1 MVFSLR
7 QRLEAENGK
16 LFSRLRYI
24 ETEARQLWEYSQA
37 GDHAEF
43 TPHGLSHISR
53 VEQNAEI
60 FLSDAGM
67 EDLNGTEVFI
77 LLVSIFFH
85 DAFMI
90 PRSSGQTAVA
100 RATHA
105 TDAKLNLR
113 EINSRINLTPQEVFA
128 VSEVIKAHAVKKIEE
143 IAPETVIEAELVDL
157 RKLGAILSIAD
168 ICHADASRAPE
179 IVSKYMKM
187 NEESAKHWKRHLSI
201 STNHTLVE
209 YINFQDSWKS
219 VSEKDMIV

>member
-90 PRSSGQTAVA
+90 TRSSGQTAVA
-100 RATHA
+100 RRFCTKMMRRVFLPYASKT
-105 TDAKLNLR
+105 TLR
-113 EINSRINLTPQEVFA
+113 Q
-128 VSEVIKAHAVKKIEE
+128 KKQ
-143 IAPETVIEAELVDL
+143 
-157 RKLGAILSIAD
+157 K
-168 ICHADASRAPE
+168 
-179 IVSKYMKM
+179 
-187 NEESAKHWKRHLSI
+187 N
-201 STNHTLVE
+201 
-209 YINFQDSWKS
+209 
-219 VSEKDMIV
+219 